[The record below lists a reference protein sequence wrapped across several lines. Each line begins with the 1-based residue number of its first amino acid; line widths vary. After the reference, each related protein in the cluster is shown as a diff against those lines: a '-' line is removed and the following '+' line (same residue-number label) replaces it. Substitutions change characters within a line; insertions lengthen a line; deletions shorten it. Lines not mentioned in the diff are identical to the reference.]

1 MGTVLVLVAVVLAVL
16 VVLRLWRWLV
26 WLVVA
31 LVLGV
36 GVPAV
41 VVSVLFVISLLHG
54 GAH

>member
-1 MGTVLVLVAVVLAVL
+1 MGAVLVLAVVILGVAA
-16 VVLRLWRWLV
+16 VLRLWRWLV

-41 VVSVLFVISLLHG
+41 VVSVLFVLSLLHG
-54 GAH
+54 GAR